1 VDEFCE
7 HEDGEGEV
15 VKAGRPVAG
24 LGRDDFT
31 RLDNGQ
37 FQEIAG
43 IRSVSNPHDRADSPI
58 AVLLLI
64 DALDLPWG
72 FAAFVKSCRVQG
84 FSVCVAGKQGPLSG
98 SRGAWERGLVDSVQ
112 H

>member
-15 VKAGRPVAG
+15 VKAGGPVAG

-72 FAAFVKSCRVQG
+72 
-84 FSVCVAGKQGPLSG
+84 L
-98 SRGAWERGLVDSVQ
+98 RGLRQELQSSRVFPVCCG
-112 H
+112 